1 MKSQVAVTTSGPI
14 ANAADNGLLPEL
26 GGLDAWSF
34 GVCVD
39 DDDVSDNATS
49 ATNKQQPH
57 FSVDP
62 ATRRLLQR
70 LLVYIAIPSS
80 VGIASWLIT
89 GPWTQ
94 HQCSSHIA
102 QMSPPLLWDSDNDTY
117 TRDPELSHVFT
128 GGSISVEL
136 LLWTSLG
143 LPLLLLSILPTLV
156 ACYNHHPHYGNNNKT
171 IQSVVVRETAAVVSA
186 FLTTWYLTLI
196 ITDVV
201 KVLIHRPRPNYYSYC
216 KFDWDTLR
224 CQTSSLRRICGA
236 RYSFPSGHS
245 SLSACGMVFV
255 CCYIVGKVIVP
266 GGIRVPFGHPRHTT
280 TTAASATAASATA
293 ASATAAQR
301 TTQWRQWVWSVAI
314 CILACS
320 WAVRVA
326 QSRVHEHWHRVSD
339 VSAGLTLGTVIAAA
353 VYGAYFGRGGSRRQ
367 HRNSG
372 YSYAS
377 LPTTT
382 NF

>member
-1 MKSQVAVTTSGPI
+1 MREEVVSLGPFTNS
-14 ANAADNGLLPEL
+14 A
-26 GGLDAWSF
+26 
-34 GVCVD
+34 
-39 DDDVSDNATS
+39 DDDVPGVPAVDASSVSVLCDTFADDATS
-49 ATNKQQPH
+49 ASNKQHPSNGSNGSRSSSII
-57 FSVDP
+57 FDR
-62 ATRRLLQR
+62 AMRRLLQR

-80 VGIASWLIT
+80 VGIAAWLIT
-89 GPWTQ
+89 GHWTQ

-117 TRDPELSHVFT
+117 TKDPELSHVFT

-156 ACYNHHPHYGNNNKT
+156 ACYNHHHHNYGNNNKT

-280 TTAASATAASATA
+280 TTAASATAA
-293 ASATAAQR
+293 QR

>member
-1 MKSQVAVTTSGPI
+1 
-14 ANAADNGLLPEL
+14 
-26 GGLDAWSF
+26 
-34 GVCVD
+34 
-39 DDDVSDNATS
+39 
-49 ATNKQQPH
+49 
-57 FSVDP
+57 
-62 ATRRLLQR
+62 
-70 LLVYIAIPSS
+70 
-80 VGIASWLIT
+80 
-89 GPWTQ
+89 
-94 HQCSSHIA
+94 
-102 QMSPPLLWDSDNDTY
+102 MSPPLLWDSDNDTY
-117 TRDPELSHVFT
+117 TKDPELSHVFT

-156 ACYNHHPHYGNNNKT
+156 ACYNHHHHHHNYGNNNKT
-171 IQSVVVRETAAVVSA
+171 VQSVVVHETAAVVSA
-186 FLTTWYLTLI
+186 FLTTWYLTLL

-266 GGIRVPFGHPRHTT
+266 GGVRDPFGHLRKTT
-280 TTAASATAASATA
+280 SLA
-293 ASATAAQR
+293 AAQN
-301 TTQWRQWVWSVAI
+301 TPQWMPWVWSVAI
-314 CILACS
+314 WMLACS
-320 WAVRVA
+320 WAVLVA
-326 QSRVHEHWHRVSD
+326 QTRVHEHWHRVSD
-339 VSAGLTLGTVIAAA
+339 VSAGLALGAAMAAA
-353 VYGAYFGRGGSRRQ
+353 VYGAYFGRGNSRRWQ
-367 HRNSG
+367 RNSN

-382 NF
+382 TTITTIF